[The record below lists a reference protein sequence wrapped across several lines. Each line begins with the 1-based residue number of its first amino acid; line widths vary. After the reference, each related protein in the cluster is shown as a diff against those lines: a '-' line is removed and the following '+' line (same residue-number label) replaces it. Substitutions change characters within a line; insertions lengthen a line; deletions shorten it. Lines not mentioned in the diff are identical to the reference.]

1 MNKKPLPL
9 IIVALVVI
17 GVLYWVFAAPSVGN
31 PEIPSDAASIA
42 RGEYLYN
49 AGGCASCHQPDDA
62 QGPIGGYQIESPMG
76 GSFFVPNITQD
87 PEVGIGGWTGRDYI
101 RAIKHGRSP
110 SGGFYWPAF
119 PFRTYSNLSDAEV
132 LDLAAYMQ
140 TMDAIPS
147 DIPAHDLPAWQ
158 FSWMMAGWNILAGFM
173 EGEAPAVGDDP
184 LVQRGAYLAR
194 SLGHCSECHTPR
206 NVFGMLQL
214 GDEFAGATGV
224 APAINAEALAG
235 YSAEDF
241 LYFLQEG
248 MNLDFEVMAGQMGKV
263 IEHTS
268 QLSPEDQDAYV
279 AFFLRETE

>member
-17 GVLYWVFAAPSVGN
+17 GVLYWVFAPPSVGN

-49 AGGCASCHQPDDA
+49 AGGCASCHQPDGA
-62 QGPIGGYQIESPMG
+62 SGPIGGYEIESPMG

-87 PEVGIGGWTGRDYI
+87 TEVGIGGWEGRDYI
-101 RAIKHGRSP
+101 LALKHGRSP

-147 DIPAHDLPAWQ
+147 DIPEHDLPAWQ
-158 FSWMMAGWNILAGFM
+158 FSWMMAGWNILADFM

-206 NVFGMLQL
+206 NAFGMLQL
-214 GDEFAGATGV
+214 GKEFAGSEGV
-224 APAINAEALAG
+224 A
-235 YSAEDF
+235 
-241 LYFLQEG
+241 
-248 MNLDFEVMAGQMGKV
+248 
-263 IEHTS
+263 
-268 QLSPEDQDAYV
+268 
-279 AFFLRETE
+279 